1 MWLKEAHR
9 RQMQKRTMTYYQTE
23 KTEPILKIQ
32 HLILYRTFCCKDVF
46 PVPEI
51 YIYIYMLL
59 CFAPVLASRLPHF
72 FPVCRQYSW
81 VSLVTAE

>member
-51 YIYIYMLL
+51 YIYIYAFMFCPRFGIKATPFLS
-59 CFAPVLASRLPHF
+59 CVSPVFLG
-72 FPVCRQYSW
+72 FPGDG
-81 VSLVTAE
+81 